1 MDDFEKFN
9 FELLIL
15 CDAVWFVASKDEIS
29 RVNIL
34 DALLLESGLMCHCRN
49 VQFVVHVSSMLSPP
63 RQAVTIPDG
72 ASVTAPV

>member
-1 MDDFEKFN
+1 MDDLEKFN
-9 FELLIL
+9 TELLIL
-15 CDAVWFVASKDEIS
+15 CDAVWFVESKDEIS

-49 VQFVVHVSSMLSPP
+49 VPFVVHVSSMLSP